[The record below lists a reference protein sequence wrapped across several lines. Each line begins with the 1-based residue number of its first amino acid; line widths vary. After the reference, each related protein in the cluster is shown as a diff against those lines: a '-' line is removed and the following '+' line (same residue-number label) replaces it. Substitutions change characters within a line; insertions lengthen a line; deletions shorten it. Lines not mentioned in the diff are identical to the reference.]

1 MTTNAGTNGASLVP
15 LVALL
20 TMTAS
25 LIAVLMIWTMLTE
38 PLTIATV
45 VSGDEARAIVVGVFN
60 VLYDALKHFLQ
71 YF

>member
-1 MTTNAGTNGASLVP
+1 MTTNAGTNGASLVA
-15 LVALL
+15 LVA
-20 TMTAS
+20 MTAS
-25 LIAVLMIWTMLTE
+25 VIAALMIWTMLTE

-60 VLYDALKHFLQ
+60 VLYDALRHFLQ